1 MQTREQVKNE
11 LAGLDKEG
19 YLARAEMWTE
29 DTATILAKEEVP
41 DGLIEDHWKVIEC
54 MRQYYLE
61 MGTVPPVRMLARK
74 TGLSLRQM
82 QGLFPSGLTRGA
94 VRIAGLPRDAVNPCF
109 LYP

>member
-1 MQTREQVKNE
+1 MQTIEQVKGQLE
-11 LAGLDKEG
+11 GFDKEG
-19 YLARAEMWTE
+19 YLARGETWTE
-29 DTATILAKEEVP
+29 DAANMLAKEEVP

-74 TGLSLRQM
+74 TGLTLRQM
-82 QGLFPSGLTRGA
+82 QKLFPSGLTRGA
-94 VRIAGLPRDAVNPCF
+94 VRIAGLPRDAVNPRF